1 MAPDP
6 SLRGLR
12 CATCP
17 ARLPGLC
24 APMRGAEALAAL
36 EAARR
41 PPIALPPRAAL
52 FRQGE
57 PCRDVFILVAGWAAL
72 TQALPNGRRQV
83 LRFLLPGALCGLH
96 PAEQDTH
103 AFGAEGLTRC
113 LVCPIPAERLE
124 ALRHAWP
131 ALDDRLVWCL
141 ERDAVFAAEQMTTLG
156 QRTALGRVAHLL
168 LELLVRIGGRHP
180 PREGIPVPLPL
191 THRLIGDATGLTP
204 EHVTRTLRAL
214 RQDRVAELASGR
226 LTLIDAAR
234 LEALADPSAEV
245 VALWA
250 ASG

>member
-1 MAPDP
+1 
-6 SLRGLR
+6 
-12 CATCP
+12 
-17 ARLPGLC
+17 
-24 APMRGAEALAAL
+24 MREAEALAAL

-41 PPIALPPRAAL
+41 PPIALPPRASL

-57 PCRDVFILVAGWAAL
+57 PCRDVYILVAGWVAL

-83 LRFLLPGALCGLH
+83 LRFLRPGALCGLH

-103 AFGAEGLTRC
+103 AFGAESLTRC
-113 LVCPIPAERLE
+113 LICPIPPERLE

-180 PREGIPVPLPL
+180 PRAGVPLPVPL

-204 EHVTRTLRAL
+204 EHVTRMLRAL
-214 RQDRVAELASGR
+214 RQDGVAELAAGR
-226 LTLIDAAR
+226 LTVIDAAR
-234 LEALADPSAEV
+234 LEALADPPAEV
-245 VALWA
+245 LALWV